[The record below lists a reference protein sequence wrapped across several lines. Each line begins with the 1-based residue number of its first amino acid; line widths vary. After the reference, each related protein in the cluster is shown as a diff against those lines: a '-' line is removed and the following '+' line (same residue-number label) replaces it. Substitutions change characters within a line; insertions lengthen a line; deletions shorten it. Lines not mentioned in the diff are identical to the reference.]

1 VRGTPN
7 KEVVA
12 LTEAHERA
20 IGKIAIAWNEYQTQL
35 GELFGKLF
43 GRKQWPLAL
52 AAWHALENERAQRA
66 MLAAVARAKLKATD
80 PLRGE
85 LLWLLTSTDGMIS
98 EQRNTGAHMPL
109 MRYWDE
115 SGNFHIMPLTIHDN
129 KRAAKMTGRN
139 LLTEFGHCEQQIRKM
154 HGYAVAISF
163 ALTPRNLRRGSAKM
177 PKRPQLHG
185 RAPGA

>member
-1 VRGTPN
+1 VKGTPTS
-7 KEVVA
+7 EVKA

-20 IGKIAIAWNEYQTQL
+20 IGKIVIAWNEYQTQL
-35 GELFGKLF
+35 GDVFGKLF
-43 GRKQWPLAL
+43 GQKQWSLAL
-52 AAWHALENERAQRA
+52 AAWHVLENERAQRA

-85 LLWLLTSTDGMIS
+85 LLWLLASTDGMIS
-98 EQRNTGAHMPL
+98 EQRNTGVHMPL

-115 SGNFHIMPLTIHDN
+115 NGNFHILPLTTHDN

-139 LLTEFGHCEQQIRKM
+139 LLTEFGHYERQIREM
-154 HGYAVAISF
+154 RGYAMAISF
-163 ALTPRNLRRGSAKM
+163 ALTPKGRRRGSAKM
-177 PKRPQLHG
+177 PNRPQLHL